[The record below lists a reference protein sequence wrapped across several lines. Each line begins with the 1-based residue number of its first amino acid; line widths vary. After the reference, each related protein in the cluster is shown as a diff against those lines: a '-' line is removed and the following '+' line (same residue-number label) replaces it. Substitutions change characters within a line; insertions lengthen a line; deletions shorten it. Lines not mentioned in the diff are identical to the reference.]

1 MGDGNDTNFIAL
13 SGDSGQVYT
22 NKGFIIEGE
31 DLIYVSARLF
41 TSDAYYQAAGL
52 VSKGL
57 AALGKTFRVGTFE
70 NRRK

>member
-1 MGDGNDTNFIAL
+1 MRYIL
-13 SGDSGQVYT
+13 I
-22 NKGFIIEGE
+22 KGFIIEAE

-41 TSDAYYQAAGL
+41 TSDSYYQAAGL

-70 NRRK
+70 NLGNIPANNFSIL